1 MIVLENDK
9 IKANIALFG
18 AELTKLYSKETELDY
33 LWHGDPKF
41 WKRHAPI
48 LFPIVGKLK
57 DHTYYVVD
65 KEYNLPQH
73 GFARD
78 NEFVIISQSEN
89 KVLFELSYSERTLE
103 IYPFK
108 FKLQIAYE
116 LKENILKIT
125 YQVINVDNQSIF
137 FSIGAHPAFKC
148 PLVNNTSFSDYYITF
163 QHEEKPLQYS
173 LNKENG
179 LRVEKPVSVELPNQL
194 SLDYTLFEDDALIY
208 KNIKSNIISLQS
220 SKHNHGINFH
230 SSNWE
235 YFAFWTKKDA
245 PFICFEPWMGA
256 ADLETTNQDFT
267 TKDGII
273 ELPVNKEFKQYY
285 AIELF

>member
-1 MIVLENDK
+1 MIVLENNK
-9 IKANIALFG
+9 IKVNIALFG
-18 AELTKLYSKETELDY
+18 AELTKLYSKETGLDY
-33 LWHGDPKF
+33 LWNGNPKF

-57 DHTYYVVD
+57 NHTYYVDD
-65 KEYNLPQH
+65 KKFYLPQH

-78 NEFVIISQSEN
+78 NEFSVISQSNNEII
-89 KVLFELSYSERTLE
+89 FELSFSEKTLE
-103 IYPFK
+103 IYPYR
-108 FKLQIAYE
+108 FKLQIGYH
-116 LKENILKIT
+116 LNENILEIT
-125 YQVINVDNQSIF
+125 YRVINFDNHPLF

-148 PLVNNTSFSDYYITF
+148 PITNDTSFSDYYVEF
-163 QHEEKPLQYS
+163 QHQEKPLQYS

-179 LRVEKPVSVELPNQL
+179 LRIEKPTTVELPSKL
-194 SLDYTLFEDDALIY
+194 PLDYTLFEDDALIY
-208 KNIKSNIISLQS
+208 KNIKSNVISLQS
-220 SKHNHGINFH
+220 PKHNHGINFH

-273 ELPVNKEFKQYY
+273 ELDINKEFKQHY
-285 AIELF
+285 AIEIF